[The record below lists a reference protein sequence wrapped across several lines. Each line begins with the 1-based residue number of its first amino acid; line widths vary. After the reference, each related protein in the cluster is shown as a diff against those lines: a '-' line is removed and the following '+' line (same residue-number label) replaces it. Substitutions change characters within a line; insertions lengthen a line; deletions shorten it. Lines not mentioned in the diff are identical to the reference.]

1 MTQLSDFPPD
11 VQRAAEIAVFAF
23 EARIQGGEFEGLDPD
38 GTESRDALKA
48 EVAKAIA
55 NDRATRQQRID
66 LAGLTI
72 GQAAVLEFIANYQ
85 RDTAGRSP
93 TFDQIAAGSGFS
105 SKSNVS
111 RILDILTDRGRIRRD
126 PKTRAITIIANPASQ
141 QEQA

>member
-11 VQRAAEIAVFAF
+11 VQALAKQAHAEFADSRVKDGLGVIFARVIMADRAA
-23 EARIQGGEFEGLDPD
+23 
-38 GTESRDALKA
+38 
-48 EVAKAIA
+48 
-55 NDRATRQQRID
+55 RQQRID

-72 GQAAVLEFIANYQ
+72 GQAAVLEFIAAYQ
-85 RDTAGRSP
+85 RDNAGRSP
-93 TFDQIAAGSGFS
+93 TFDQIAAGAGFS

-126 PKTRAITIIANPASQ
+126 PRSRAITIIANPASQ